1 MKLDHVGIEVL
12 DLFIEELFY
21 RTALGF
27 SPRYRYVS
35 RNSPGLRT
43 VFLERDGVSLEL
55 LERPREAGFLE
66 RRASAPDHLS
76 FEVEDVDGEFA
87 RLSALGLARMK
98 LKAPRDTGDGFRE
111 AEILDP
117 EGNVI
122 ELSTRIRPEPRYP
135 IRGAIFDLDGT
146 LLDTEDNYY
155 EADRRVLAELGIPF
169 SKEEKRRY
177 IGGSTWDMM
186 VDVQRRFELPITPE
200 ELVLRKNTVYLEVAR
215 EATAL
220 FPKMTRLLELVR
232 ARGLPVAIASGSSPE
247 VLRTLLEAVGLLP
260 GIGVVVSA
268 EEVPR
273 GKPHPDIFEEAAR
286 RLGIPAHECVAIE
299 DSQHGVE
306 SAKRAF
312 MRCIAVPYLTDQPLS
327 DRFAMADLLFD
338 GGMQSFDADVA
349 FRWIEER
356 LAG

>member
-1 MKLDHVGIEVL
+1 MRLDHVGIEVL
-12 DLFIEELFY
+12 DLFTEELFY

-43 VFLERDGVSLEL
+43 VFLERGGISLEL
-55 LERPREAGFLE
+55 LERPRDARFLE
-66 RRASAPDHLS
+66 RRAAAPDHLS
-76 FEVEDVDGEFA
+76 FEVDDVEGEFA
-87 RLSALGLARMK
+87 RVSALAFPRAT

-111 AEILDP
+111 AEIRDP

-122 ELSTRIRPEPRYP
+122 ELSTRIGPEPRYP
-135 IRGAIFDLDGT
+135 IRAVIFDLDGT

-155 EADRRVLAELGIPF
+155 EADRRVLAEHGILF

-186 VDVQRRFELPITPE
+186 VDVRRRFELAVTPE
-200 ELVLRKNTVYLEVAR
+200 ELVERKNALYLEVAR
-215 EATAL
+215 EKTAL
-220 FPKMTRLLELVR
+220 YPKMARLLELVR
-232 ARGLPVAIASGSSPE
+232 ARGLPVAIASGSSPG

-268 EEVPR
+268 EEVPL
-273 GKPHPDIFEEAAR
+273 GKPQPDVFEEAAR
-286 RLGIPAHECVAIE
+286 RLGIPPHECLVVE
-299 DSQHGVE
+299 DSRHGVE
-306 SAKRAF
+306 AAKRAF
-312 MRCIAVPYLTDQPLS
+312 MRCIAVPYLTDQPLP
-327 DRFAMADLLFD
+327 DRFAMADLLFE
-338 GGMQSFDADVA
+338 GGMQSFDADAA
-349 FRWIEER
+349 FHWIEER